1 MTGNAYH
8 TFGVLWIE
16 GIGGCSV
23 VGPYGDT
30 MVHMNVTAKRSDRR
44 GLAVQSAAPEGKL
57 LPMYLSLVCR
67 A

>member
-1 MTGNAYH
+1 
-8 TFGVLWIE
+8 
-16 GIGGCSV
+16 
-23 VGPYGDT
+23 